1 MQCRIACMAM
11 VCKYY
16 GRIYLCEKLSHICAM
31 TNEGVSMQA
40 LKQLAKS
47 LGFNVLCSWNQLL
60 HFMKRRWTKN
70 LKRNARLIC
79 KCSANRK
86 FMKTAEIKKRKL
98 KRYPSLS
105 LAMNTFYKLR

>member
-1 MQCRIACMAM
+1 MQCRITCMAM

-47 LGFNVLCSWNQLL
+47 LGFNVLCS
-60 HFMKRRWTKN
+60 
-70 LKRNARLIC
+70 
-79 KCSANRK
+79 
-86 FMKTAEIKKRKL
+86 
-98 KRYPSLS
+98 
-105 LAMNTFYKLR
+105 